1 MPLIDKRFQ
10 AKKFWYLKNI
20 KVFAELSWQEL
31 QEFHRTTRMAS
42 YRKSEII
49 SLSGDPGENV
59 YLLKEG
65 QVKISKMNQD
75 GRESTVAVLETG
87 EIFGELEALG
97 TVLHESMVEAVDPV
111 TICEIQREVFDRYIQ
126 AYPETG
132 GKTLKFI
139 GGRLQQFETRVRGL
153 VFKSASARLASLLL
167 ELSEKMGEF
176 ERSVTQ
182 SPIRLSHH
190 SLANL
195 IGVSAE
201 TVNTL
206 IGQFAQHGLLEQD
219 RRYIRL
225 LDKTKLANVR

>member
-10 AKKFWYLKNI
+10 AKKLWYLKKI
-20 KVFAELSWQEL
+20 QVFADLSWQER
-31 QEFHRTTRMAS
+31 QELHRTTRTAS
-42 YRKSEII
+42 YRKNELI
-49 SLSGDPGENV
+49 SLSGVTRENV

-75 GRESTVAVLETG
+75 GRQSTVAVLETG

-97 TVLHESMVEAVDPV
+97 TAVHESMVEAVKAV
-111 TICEIQREVFDRYIQ
+111 TICEIQREVFDKYMQ

-132 GKTLKFI
+132 GKTIKFM
-139 GGRLQQFETRVRGL
+139 GGRLQQIETRASGL

-176 ERSVTQ
+176 GHSVTQ
-182 SPIRLSHH
+182 SPIRFSHQ

-219 RRYIRL
+219 RRFIRL
-225 LDKTKLANVR
+225 LDKTKLGNVR